1 MPFVKGVYPILGH
14 MQAADDPVRAA
25 AENIEPILR
34 NHLLTIWDAMTP
46 ENTDVPDQE
55 ARLCAS
61 DLLSARAEG
70 LAAMQSTI
78 GQPIAKALTVTY
90 DFQQQNAAGAEQA
103 ALLAAAF
110 VREISDEVRATLNAT
125 NAAGF
130 AAGLPP
136 ADVAR
141 NLRESVGLTVSQAKA
156 VQNYRRL
163 LETGSTDALTRALRD
178 ARFDIEPED
187 LTKLTPAQVDAR
199 VDAYRRRYLA
209 YRATT
214 IARYETLAAA
224 NGGAL
229 NSIHSSVNAGI
240 LPPTTTVGWLLAN
253 DERTCPRC
261 RSIVQLQPNGVP
273 LGHLFRWSYSGRHGL
288 VAFAPLHPDC
298 RCTNTYRVHR

>member
-25 AENIEPILR
+25 AEDNEPILR
-34 NHLLTIWDAMTP
+34 DQLLSVWNGMTP
-46 ENTDVPDQE
+46 ENTDVPDRE
-55 ARLCAS
+55 AKLCAS
-61 DLLSARAEG
+61 TLLSARAEG

-78 GQPIAKALTVTY
+78 GQPITKALTVTY
-90 DFQQQNAAGAEQA
+90 DFQQSNAAGSEQA

-136 ADVAR
+136 ADIAR
-141 NLRESVGLTVSQAKA
+141 NLRESIGLTAQQAAA

-178 ARFDIEPED
+178 KRFDVEPED
-187 LTKLTPAQVDAR
+187 LTKLTPVQIDAR

-209 YRATT
+209 YRAST

-240 LPPTTTVGWLLAN
+240 LPLTTTVGWLLAH

-261 RSIVQLQPNGVP
+261 RSIVKLQPNGVP
-273 LGHLFRWSYSGRHGL
+273 LGQLFRWRHNDRSGL
-288 VAFAPLHPDC
+288 VAFAPLHPLC